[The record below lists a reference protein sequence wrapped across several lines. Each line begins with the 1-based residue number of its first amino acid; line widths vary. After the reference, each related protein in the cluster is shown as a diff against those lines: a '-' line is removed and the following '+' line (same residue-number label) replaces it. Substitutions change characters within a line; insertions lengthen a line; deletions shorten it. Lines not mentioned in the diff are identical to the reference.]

1 MMNPGMKAVSRL
13 LPAAALLVIAVACSQ
28 QSEMRPP
35 GLPKPVPAPEITLK
49 DLAGKPVSISDF
61 RGKPLIVNFWAT
73 WCVPC
78 REEMPTLEKLYNE
91 RKQRGFEIILINAK
105 ESKQV
110 VEKFLKKNGY
120 TFRVLL
126 DETGE
131 AYRQFQVFGLPTTLF
146 IDKESVIQY
155 SYIGQLRSAVL
166 KMGMQT
172 ISLK

>member
-1 MMNPGMKAVSRL
+1 MMSPEMRAVSRL

-28 QSEMRPP
+28 QSEMKPP
-35 GLPKPVPAPEITLK
+35 GLPDPVPAPEITLK
-49 DLAGKPVSISDF
+49 DLAGKSVSISDF

-110 VEKFLKKNGY
+110 VEKFLKENGY

-131 AYRQFQVFGLPTTLF
+131 AYRQFQVFGLPTTVF
-146 IDKESVIQY
+146 IDKENVIQY

-172 ISLK
+172 ISLE